1 MVYTS
6 PFTFIPYSFVPL
18 MFDSGIIFPKYFRIV
33 FELFPVSVVNKID
46 TVSAMMYEQLET

>member
-33 FELFPVSVVNKID
+33 FESFPVSVVNKID